1 MTYHHTTTAQ
11 WLAEL
16 QSRAGASNELLASAM
31 GYESARVI
39 GMFMT
44 GQMRVPLNKA
54 PSLAQALG
62 INPGTLMRRLLTDTD
77 PELLLAIEQ
86 CLGVLDLSAGEQ
98 KLIQAV
104 RRVCPGKEPVPI
116 TFAPESIVTLI
127 VA

>member
-1 MTYHHTTTAQ
+1 MTHHHPTTEQ
-11 WLAEL
+11 WLAEQ
-16 QSRAGASNELLASAM
+16 QSRAGVSDELLAGAM

-39 GMFMT
+39 GMFKN
-44 GQMRVPLNKA
+44 GQMRVPLHKA

-77 PELLLAIEQ
+77 PELLQAIEH
-86 CLGVLDLSAGEQ
+86 CLGVLDLTTGEQ
-98 KLIQAV
+98 NLIQAV
-104 RRVCPGKEPVPI
+104 RRVSPGKEPVPI